1 MKKKIIIVA
10 IVVAV
15 VFGLLAFYKY
25 MPFYVTIV
33 ATGAFVAGAL
43 LGVYWYK
50 RKKKGGR
57 K

>member
-1 MKKKIIIVA
+1 MRKKIVIVA
-10 IVVAV
+10 VVVAV

-50 RKKKGGR
+50 RKKKGGE